1 MLGFRSSFLLV
12 ENASNTTREMGEG
25 EERRAKKA
33 GQARAGE
40 AESIAPLPHSSPQCI
55 IPANVPP
62 INRPWMRPTRIYVD
76 SIAKPGGRGFVHRSS
91 ARIDSGEGR
100 KSVEK
105 EVERDSE
112 PTLPLHSSRSWEK
125 TSDGIEN
132 IGSEYQFRERLMKL
146 PGWPDLLRR

>member
-1 MLGFRSSFLLV
+1 MPRILPGKL
-12 ENASNTTREMGEG
+12 GEG

-76 SIAKPGGRGFVHRSS
+76 SIAKAGGRGFVHRSS

-125 TSDGIEN
+125 TSDGIEEHRLG
-132 IGSEYQFRERLMKL
+132 IPIPREANEASWLARSSPPLIN
-146 PGWPDLLRR
+146 R

>member
-76 SIAKPGGRGFVHRSS
+76 SIAKLGGEGIRSS
-91 ARIDSGEGR
+91 IIGAYRFRGGEKIRGKR
-100 KSVEK
+100 
-105 EVERDSE
+105 
-112 PTLPLHSSRSWEK
+112 SR
-125 TSDGIEN
+125 T
-132 IGSEYQFRERLMKL
+132 
-146 PGWPDLLRR
+146 

>member
-76 SIAKPGGRGFVHRSS
+76 SIAKAGGGDSFIDHRRVSIPGRGENPWKKKSNVTPSPPSPCIPLDRGKKRVTESRTS
-91 ARIDSGEGR
+91 ARNTNS
-100 KSVEK
+100 
-105 EVERDSE
+105 ER
-112 PTLPLHSSRSWEK
+112 
-125 TSDGIEN
+125 G
-132 IGSEYQFRERLMKL
+132 
-146 PGWPDLLRR
+146 